1 MSMNKTITND
11 FFNDKINRESLST
24 NLEINATSCVYF
36 LKSPVIR
43 N

>member
-1 MSMNKTITND
+1 MAGISKFANIY
-11 FFNDKINRESLST
+11 DKINPESLST

-36 LKSPVIR
+36 SKRPVMR